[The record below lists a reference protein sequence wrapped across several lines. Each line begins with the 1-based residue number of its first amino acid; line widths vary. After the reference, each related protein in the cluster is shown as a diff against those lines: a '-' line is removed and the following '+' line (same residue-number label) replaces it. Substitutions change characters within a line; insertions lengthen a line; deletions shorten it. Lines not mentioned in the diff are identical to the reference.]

1 MEENEVNNVS
11 GSEIKQQRSNNRVF
25 AFFLI
30 LDLVLLGLIIYEII
44 ALATGSK

>member
-25 AFFLI
+25 VFFLV

-44 ALATGSK
+44 ALAMGIK